1 MAHRFFSIQKR
12 KKTLQSGI
20 FDNFSN
26 CWRGSVYAKEVSA
39 DIIPY
44 NSYWHIM
51 HKFIKLSKTV
61 ARPHDCQ
68 ISTDD
73 VAIFA
78 LVELGAV
85 GKIDYKQFIDLRFS
99 DTLLYPEPEV
109 ALFCGEDQSF
119 GSFQNRRGD
128 ELLAGGLHPGVF
140 PVIERQKHLDSGC
153 AHPQRKHQKRHSKPK
168 RRGQSPEQAKGRG
181 SAQRQ
186 AEAQENLMLKD
197 CGKGTECFP
206 ERGEFHSN
214 TTRFFLSRPK
224 TASTTASRV
233 FAWSIRS
240 SSVSAPSPSSG

>member
-109 ALFCGEDQSF
+109 ALFCGQDQCL
-119 GSFQNRRGD
+119 GPFQDGCGNH
-128 ELLAGGLHPGVF
+128 LLAACLHAGVF
-140 PVIERQKHLDSGC
+140 PPINGAEHLHSGKP
-153 AHPQRKHQKRHSKPK
+153 HPK
-168 RRGQSPEQAKGRG
+168 RQHCKRRTEPELPGQEPEQAKGRG

-233 FAWSIRS
+233 FA
-240 SSVSAPSPSSG
+240 